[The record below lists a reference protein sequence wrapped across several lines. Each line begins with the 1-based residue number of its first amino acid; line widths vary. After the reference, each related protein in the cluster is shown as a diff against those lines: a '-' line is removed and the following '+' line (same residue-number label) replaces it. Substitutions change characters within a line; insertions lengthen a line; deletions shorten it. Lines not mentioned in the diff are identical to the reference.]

1 MLLHRKRVSS
11 LQAAGMRIT
20 KMTRGITPQ
29 SEQVKVNIC
38 IMGLNN
44 DFSESTATN
53 GLLLFGFRSPGS

>member
-1 MLLHRKRVSS
+1 
-11 LQAAGMRIT
+11 
-20 KMTRGITPQ
+20 MTRGISPQ

-53 GLLLFGFRSPGS
+53 GLLLFGFKSPGN